1 MELEHAKLRADVEIV
16 RGYGETHAEAWVG
29 LRFEN
34 EPSVRI
40 VALFA
45 GSDLRL
51 HEDALRRMVS
61 YPDQLELRPSPWPQT
76 RLNSIRDEVR
86 QMATSAEMGLFSGW
100 GGTSQGRLEVSL
112 RADGEPVAAQLKERY
127 GDAIDIT
134 VGYLHYPDC
143 QFSGLLGQLF
153 ANSSQRRPEVL
164 PDAFRVA
171 LEDPLEV
178 RSGANSRGA
187 MRLINDGP
195 AEVVV
200 QTNGQVTAVV
210 IDPETDEV
218 VGGYSGAQ
226 ALPLV
231 GFSAPAGGS
240 VDIPVLV
247 GTASTMPRLGYA
259 VPPGRWALEITL
271 GFADTRHFRTP
282 PLPLTVV
289 P

>member
-1 MELEHAKLRADVEIV
+1 VAPRSSAWTSGTNEDLDLEHAKLRADVEVV
-16 RGYGETHAEAWVG
+16 RGYGEAHPEAWVG

-45 GSDLRL
+45 GPDLRL
-51 HEDALRRMVS
+51 HEDALRQMVS
-61 YPDQLELRPSPWPQT
+61 YPDQLELRASPWPQA

-112 RADGEPVAAQLKERY
+112 RADGEPVAAQLKERF

-134 VGYLHYPDC
+134 IGFLHYPDC
-143 QFSGLLGQLF
+143 QFSGLVGQLL
-153 ANSSQRRPEVL
+153 ANASQQRPRVL
-164 PDAFRVA
+164 PDALRVA

-178 RSGANSRGA
+178 RSGENSRGA

-195 AEVVV
+195 GEIVV

-210 IDPETDEV
+210 IDPDTGDV

-226 ALPLV
+226 ALPRLRHRSS
-231 GFSAPAGGS
+231 FLRSAQKARPA
-240 VDIPVLV
+240 
-247 GTASTMPRLGYA
+247 T
-259 VPPGRWALEITL
+259 
-271 GFADTRHFRTP
+271 
-282 PLPLTVV
+282 
-289 P
+289 